1 MYIQVAS
8 GPKGSMH
15 DTAQFHDAQ
24 EESDTLSTSG
34 PKHVQKPRS
43 KHVDSKEDTN
53 VSTSTEV
60 KEPEVRIPSI
70 LSELPE

>member
-1 MYIQVAS
+1 MYIQVVPS
-8 GPKGSMH
+8 PKSSVP
-15 DTAQFHDAQ
+15 DTSQFHDAQ

-34 PKHVQKPRS
+34 PKHVPKPRS

-60 KEPEVRIPSI
+60 EEPEVRI
-70 LSELPE
+70 LYFE

>member
-1 MYIQVAS
+1 MYMQVVPS
-8 GPKGSMH
+8 PKGSMH
-15 DTAQFHDAQ
+15 DTSQFHDAQ

-53 VSTSTEV
+53 VSTNTDDE
-60 KEPEVRIPSI
+60 EPEVRI
-70 LSELPE
+70 LYFE